1 MRYQGAQYGKQPTKL
16 TATILM
22 RDEDILLAIN
32 SRCQDPI
39 SDQNT
44 IAEITW
50 FGTDREIFLEVH
62 IEPFNPKL
70 MISHPEKYE
79 SIKNMERP
87 VQLGS
92 FRWSS
97 WWSWGIERG
106 CKRERTAH
114 NNFALRR
121 KPKIQIESRN
131 LYAKIG
137 IEYSFGQFQMEGSND
152 YGAFQESSQYPAR
165 CEV

>member
-1 MRYQGAQYGKQPTKL
+1 METTYQ
-16 TATILM
+16 IDRNNLM

-79 SIKNMERP
+79 SIKIWSVPNSWDHFDGRP
-87 VQLGS
+87 DGVEALKEVQKEG
-92 FRWSS
+92 RR
-97 WWSWGIERG
+97 IY
-106 CKRERTAH
+106 
-114 NNFALRR
+114 FALRR
-121 KPKIQIESRN
+121 KTKIQLKRN
-131 LYAKIG
+131 L
-137 IEYSFGQFQMEGSND
+137 
-152 YGAFQESSQYPAR
+152 SQK
-165 CEV
+165 